1 MTNNLS
7 YAKLIEANAGS
18 GKTFSL
24 TLEYIKL
31 LLQGETVD
39 HILATT
45 FTKKAA
51 SEILQRVIKR
61 LSESVIDETAKKEL
75 LSQIN
80 LKEPKVT
87 PEIALKNLIK
97 FQHKIM
103 ISTMDS
109 FFAKVATI
117 FSTELGFSSNISIS
131 SDDLKESIISEAIRN
146 VCNDEKSKDIYYL
159 LKELNN
165 NSEIKGVND
174 DLGKYFSIFY
184 DEFKKSKR
192 ENWLQLK
199 SECKVPT
206 DKQINDLIKMI
217 TDAPCPK
224 TAGGKESANFAK
236 LKIKLVTSLLNK
248 QDWNEILKISFF
260 TNILSGNY
268 TYCRVKTSQIFL
280 DIAMKIFDFA
290 DACYIDQLN
299 KKLISIY
306 ELIEK
311 FAKSY
316 EKIRDSLSTLDFS
329 ELKYKLEQISTLDN
343 LSEIYFRLDS
353 SFRHILLD
361 EFQDTSLEEW
371 KIIKPIIDEILSNEE
386 RTFFCVGD
394 PKQAIYAWR
403 GGVSDIFKKI
413 PILWPQVITQE
424 LTKSY
429 RSSQVIIDFV
439 NLICKNFDSS
449 FFDDEYQNLINN
461 WNDNFPIH
469 DANNKDLKGHI
480 LVEIVKKE
488 NSNEMMND
496 DDFDDDLSDNSENLD
511 EDDDSDELL
520 EDEEENKDPIIIKK
534 TCERII
540 ELLAKA
546 PNISIGVLCRNNKF
560 VGKVIKAL
568 NKEPYNI
575 KASQE
580 GKIDLVEFK
589 SVVFVLSVLKYLIH
603 RNDTM
608 CLFKIK
614 NALLDSEFDIDEIL
628 SIVDKLII
636 SDGFKAATY
645 YLYELIKPKI
655 SNQDIVAMKELID
668 ICINFD
674 QSSNKNIDDFIRH
687 VSIQKMINISASNV
701 KVMTIHAAK
710 GLEFDAVILP
720 NLEENIY
727 KKPEFLIHY
736 YKDRTQNPDK
746 IYLKAPSNISKLLE
760 FKHEEYQ
767 EMLLQERL
775 LKLEESL
782 CLLYVAL
789 TRAKQ
794 SLTIFIPENINNK
807 VLEHKIFYSMAS
819 FVLEV
824 LNIENKIRNNVYEFG
839 TKDFYIDKLK
849 TNQKLGK
856 STNLNNE
863 KLLKPNFKK
872 NLKEKN
878 LTVKSPS
885 NEEGSGECK
894 ISDIFNLKLAHTL
907 QRGSLYHKFYEK
919 VSWIEELSIEKDTY
933 ITNDLLSE
941 FSLNEIEEIFSKFE
955 NSLKF
960 PKIKQYLS
968 KSYYLK
974 LWNVDEVE
982 LLKEEPFVYKEHN
995 TIYKGIIDR
1004 VVVGYKNNRV
1014 TNVKIID
1021 FKTDVISKDELENRG
1036 LFYKPQIDIYRTSL
1050 IRRYGDNIEI
1060 DATLLFVLMG
1070 EDYNYGN
1077 N

>member
-61 LSESVIDETAKKEL
+61 LAESVIDETAKKEL

-80 LKEPKVT
+80 LKESKIT

-97 FQHKIM
+97 LQHKIM

-131 SDDLKESIISEAIRN
+131 SDDLKKSIISEAIRS

-174 DLGKYFSIFY
+174 DLDKYFTTFY
-184 DEFKKSKR
+184 DEFKKSSK

-206 DKQINDLIKMI
+206 DKQINDFIKII
-217 TDAPCPK
+217 TDAECPK
-224 TAGGKESANFAK
+224 TAAGKESASFAK
-236 LKIKLVTSLLNK
+236 LKIKLAASLLNN
-248 QDWNEILKISFF
+248 QDWNEILKNSFF

-268 TYCRVKTSQIFL
+268 TYSRVKIPQNFL
-280 DIAMKIFDFA
+280 DIAKKFFDFT
-290 DACYIDQLN
+290 DACYINQLN
-299 KKLISIY
+299 KKLIAIY

-329 ELKYKLEQISTLDN
+329 ELKYKLEQISTLNN

-371 KIIKPIIDEILSNEE
+371 KIIRPIIDEILSNEE

-413 PILWPQVITQE
+413 PKLWPQVVTKE

-439 NLICKNFDSS
+439 NLICKNFNPS
-449 FFDDEYQNLINN
+449 FFEDEYQDLINN
-461 WNDNFPIH
+461 WNNNFPIH

-480 LVEIVKKE
+480 LVEIVKKQ
-488 NSNEMMND
+488 ND
-496 DDFDDDLSDNSENLD
+496 YEVTDDNDSYDDSSDDSENFD
-511 EDDDSDELL
+511 ENNDESL
-520 EDEEENKDPIIIKK
+520 EDEEENKDPIIIQK
-534 TCERII
+534 TCERIV
-540 ELLAKA
+540 ELLNEA
-546 PNISIGVLCRNNKF
+546 PKISIGVLCRNNKF

-580 GKIDLVEFK
+580 GKIDLIEFK
-589 SVVFVLSVLKYLIH
+589 SVIFILSVYKYLIH

-608 CLFKIK
+608 CLYKIK

-636 SDGFKAATY
+636 TDGFKAATY
-645 YLYELIKPKI
+645 YLYGLIKSKV
-655 SNQDIVAMKELID
+655 SSQDIVAMKELID

-674 QSSNKNIDDFIRH
+674 QNSNKNIDDFIRH
-687 VSIQKMINISASNV
+687 VSVQKMINISASNV

-720 NLEENIY
+720 NLEENIF

-736 YKDRTQNPDK
+736 YKDRTQNPDA
-746 IYLKAPSNISKLLE
+746 IYLKAPKNVSKVLE
-760 FKHEEYQ
+760 INHDEYY

-794 SLTIFIPENINNK
+794 SLTIFIPENIINK
-807 VLEHKIFYSMAS
+807 ILENKIFYSMAS

-824 LNIENKIRNNVYEFG
+824 LNKENKINNNAYEIG
-839 TKDFYIDKLK
+839 IKDFYIAKFKSDK
-849 TNQKLGK
+849 KLDK
-856 STNLNNE
+856 SDKSNKE
-863 KLLKPNFKK
+863 KLAKPNFKK

-885 NEEGSGECK
+885 NEEGSGEWK
-894 ISDIFNLKLAHTL
+894 VSDIFNLNLAHTL

-919 VSWIEELSIEKDTY
+919 VSWIEDFKINKDEFV
-933 ITNDLLSE
+933 TNDLFSD

-968 KSYYLK
+968 KS
-974 LWNVDEVE
+974 
-982 LLKEEPFVYKEHN
+982 
-995 TIYKGIIDR
+995 
-1004 VVVGYKNNRV
+1004 
-1014 TNVKIID
+1014 
-1021 FKTDVISKDELENRG
+1021 
-1036 LFYKPQIDIYRTSL
+1036 
-1050 IRRYGDNIEI
+1050 
-1060 DATLLFVLMG
+1060 
-1070 EDYNYGN
+1070 
-1077 N
+1077 